1 MTKKLMALLLAVL
14 MAVSLLPMPAM
25 AGDAQVITDL
35 SGISAGGSYVV
46 DKSVKDI
53 VLSAPLTLDKDVT
66 LELTGQTV
74 TLKLADGES
83 YADASVFHVESGSLT
98 LKGSG
103 TVKVPDNAS
112 GVVVAKDAAVTI
124 SGEVGISGGASG
136 VKAVVGAS
144 GVKIRVNTLGKI
156 ESETASTCPALPARS
171 RSPPARSRAA
181 SAPLPP
187 IRTTRS
193 RSARCSTAPRST
205 SAARPPRGSSS
216 PLLPPPK

>member
-124 SGEVGISGGASG
+124 LEKDCTAEKVMAEIQSLLADKERRENMS
-136 VKAVVGAS
+136 K
-144 GVKIRVNTLGKI
+144 TLRSMVRLDSTQRICDIVEELAGK
-156 ESETASTCPALPARS
+156 R
-171 RSPPARSRAA
+171 
-181 SAPLPP
+181 
-187 IRTTRS
+187 
-193 RSARCSTAPRST
+193 
-205 SAARPPRGSSS
+205 
-216 PLLPPPK
+216 

>member
-74 TLKLADGES
+74 
-83 YADASVFHVESGSLT
+83 
-98 LKGSG
+98 
-103 TVKVPDNAS
+103 
-112 GVVVAKDAAVTI
+112 
-124 SGEVGISGGASG
+124 
-136 VKAVVGAS
+136 
-144 GVKIRVNTLGKI
+144 R
-156 ESETASTCPALPARS
+156 
-171 RSPPARSRAA
+171 
-181 SAPLPP
+181 
-187 IRTTRS
+187 
-193 RSARCSTAPRST
+193 
-205 SAARPPRGSSS
+205 SSS
-216 PLLPPPK
+216 PTARAMPTLPFSMWRAAV

>member
-112 GVVVAKDAAVTI
+112 GVVVAKDAAVII

-136 VKAVVGAS
+136 REGRCRRFRREGPREYARQDRVGKRHQPVRRFRRDQDRLRH
-144 GVKIRVNTLGKI
+144 GQGQRLRH
-156 ESETASTCPALPARS
+156 CPR
-171 RSPPARSRAA
+171 
-181 SAPLPP
+181 
-187 IRTTRS
+187 
-193 RSARCSTAPRST
+193 
-205 SAARPPRGSSS
+205 
-216 PLLPPPK
+216 